1 VIEDSAGAD
10 VLNLTSGSDAFF
22 LHDAISGF
30 HSSVSLSK
38 DAYGNQ
44 NKDRITN
51 IETINGGS
59 GDDIIDITSPDTQL
73 SYDMVINGEDGDD
86 VIWASSGKD
95 TLNGGDGNDVLF
107 GGKGI
112 DTLTGGKGADTFEF
126 EKDSGNDVIKDY
138 SKSEGDILRLYIQS
152 GDEKTLKVKSSNS
165 VEWGSLSIELENTY
179 ITKLD
184 DLNFEFISVI

>member
-1 VIEDSAGAD
+1 
-10 VLNLTSGSDAFF
+10 
-22 LHDAISGF
+22 
-30 HSSVSLSK
+30 
-38 DAYGNQ
+38 
-44 NKDRITN
+44 
-51 IETINGGS
+51 
-59 GDDIIDITSPDTQL
+59 
-73 SYDMVINGEDGDD
+73 MVINGESGDD

-112 DTLTGGKGADTFEF
+112 DTLTGGNGADTFEF

-138 SKSEGDILRLYIQS
+138 SKSDGDILRLYIQS

-165 VEWGSLSIELENTY
+165 VEWGSLSIELENTH